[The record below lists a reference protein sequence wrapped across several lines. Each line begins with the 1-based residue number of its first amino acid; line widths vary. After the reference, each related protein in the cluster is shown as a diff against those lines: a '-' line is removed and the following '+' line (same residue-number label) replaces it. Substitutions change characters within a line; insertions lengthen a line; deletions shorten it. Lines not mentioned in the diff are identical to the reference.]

1 MITYSN
7 DISKLE
13 EYEISGFFV
22 GWPNPPSETTHKK
35 ILRKSQYIWL
45 AVEDRKV
52 VGFIN
57 AISDETL
64 SAYIPLL
71 EVLPEYKG
79 HGIGSKLV
87 EFMFDSLKD
96 HYMIDIVCD
105 DDVVPFYNRFNMHQ
119 TNGMILRN
127 FNRQSGV

>member
-1 MITYSN
+1 MIKY
-7 DISKLE
+7 ISDASRLE
-13 EYEISGFFV
+13 KYDISGFFV
-22 GWPNPPSETTHKK
+22 GWLNPPSEAMH
-35 ILRKSQYIWL
+35 RKMLIKSKYIWL
-45 AVEDRKV
+45 AIDDKRV

-71 EVLPEYKG
+71 EVLPEYKE

-87 EFMFDSLKD
+87 ELMFESLSD

-105 DDVVPFYNRFNMHQ
+105 NEIVPFYERFKMHKSS
-119 TNGMILRN
+119 GMIIRN
-127 FNRQSGV
+127 YGKQSGF